1 MIRLTKLALK
11 RPVTIILCLVT
22 IVYFGFQSLM
32 GARMELIP
40 EMELPM
46 LLISTVYAG
55 ASPDD
60 VEELITSKQEDAVS
74 TLSGIDTV
82 QSYSMEN
89 VSVVMIQYE
98 YGTNMDTAYI
108 NLKKAMDGIQSQM
121 PEDAGDPNILEMDI
135 NAMPSIML
143 SVSGNVGTN
152 LYTYVENQIVP
163 ELERLSAVGE
173 VSLAGGQQD
182 PADPQRQNW
191 LGPRWTYRPRP
202 SATTLPPS
210 TATWP
215 LRSTVSVHPAISIP
229 S

>member
-143 SVSGNVGTN
+143 SGIMFPVNLLPKALEMTGSIFPASWGYKLMLDDGFKWGN
-152 LYTYVENQIVP
+152 LWY
-163 ELERLSAVGE
+163 LLFLFFSAVIVCGF
-173 VSLAGGQQD
+173 LLKNF
-182 PADPQRQNW
+182 QRE
-191 LGPRWTYRPRP
+191 
-202 SATTLPPS
+202 
-210 TATWP
+210 
-215 LRSTVSVHPAISIP
+215 
-229 S
+229 